1 MSSEQTPMSPLY
13 QPTSPL
19 EGLLFSPIYRPT
31 SPLGRC
37 AWGSERFPDSFHLN
51 CPHPNC
57 PGVLAPGH
65 QVEETFA
72 PIDPGV
78 QPLATFH
85 YEGCHTEGNPF
96 NFVSYPISCD
106 LNDGCPPEVPYHQDA
121 SSVLEAQAQ
130 VIQHK
135 VYHGG
140 LVDLYQKRQIQALK
154 KEIEELKVANQ
165 QLAQVGIK
173 MWVSNTIV
181 RWDLEHFI
189 GAHYFSLLQSL
200 GKTLLGAC
208 PEGELRSGVPL
219 PPPSPLSLP
228 LRNPSPQPSSSL
240 GLLAEDCP
248 PSELTTSLWGQSTS
262 RVQRSRPSN
271 PYVALHFDLQRSLRR
286 KMDRNLDIFEQV
298 FHSVVR
304 EYWEG
309 REHDVLGCQACFNV
323 GGYCRKSCYNA
334 LHPFHRCPPC
344 LDCSCDKL
352 QASLCHESLV
362 QF

>member
-1 MSSEQTPMSPLY
+1 MSSQQAPMSP
-13 QPTSPL
+13 P
-19 EGLLFSPIYRPT
+19 YRPT
-31 SPLGRC
+31 SPPGEILFSPVYHPSSPVGRR
-37 AWGSERFPDSFHLN
+37 AWGSERFHDSFHLE

-85 YEGCHTEGNPF
+85 YEGRHAEGNPV

-140 LVDLYQKRQIQALK
+140 LVDLFQERQIQALR
-154 KEIEELKVANQ
+154 KEVEELKAANQ

-173 MWVSNTIV
+173 TWVSNGIV

-200 GKTLLGAC
+200 SDTLL
-208 PEGELRSGVPL
+208 
-219 PPPSPLSLP
+219 
-228 LRNPSPQPSSSL
+228 
-240 GLLAEDCP
+240 
-248 PSELTTSLWGQSTS
+248 
-262 RVQRSRPSN
+262 
-271 PYVALHFDLQRSLRR
+271 
-286 KMDRNLDIFEQV
+286 
-298 FHSVVR
+298 
-304 EYWEG
+304 
-309 REHDVLGCQACFNV
+309 
-323 GGYCRKSCYNA
+323 
-334 LHPFHRCPPC
+334 
-344 LDCSCDKL
+344 
-352 QASLCHESLV
+352 
-362 QF
+362 